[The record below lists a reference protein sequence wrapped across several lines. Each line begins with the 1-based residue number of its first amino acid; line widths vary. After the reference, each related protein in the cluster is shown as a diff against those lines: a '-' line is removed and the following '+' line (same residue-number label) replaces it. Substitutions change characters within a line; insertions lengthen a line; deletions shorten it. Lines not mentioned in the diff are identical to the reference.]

1 VLRHAFSQT
10 TAFLLQLL
18 QHPLT
23 GSQCPGIWRYHPIKM
38 GLLQPLP
45 ILVPIF
51 EHFAESHICEAR
63 NGHNHGERCWM
74 GHGKE

>member
-1 VLRHAFSQT
+1 MARPSQT

-18 QHPLT
+18 QGFGAT
-23 GSQCPGIWRYHPIKM
+23 IPIKM
-38 GLLQPLP
+38 ALLQPLP

-63 NGHNHGERCWM
+63 NGHNHGEHCWM